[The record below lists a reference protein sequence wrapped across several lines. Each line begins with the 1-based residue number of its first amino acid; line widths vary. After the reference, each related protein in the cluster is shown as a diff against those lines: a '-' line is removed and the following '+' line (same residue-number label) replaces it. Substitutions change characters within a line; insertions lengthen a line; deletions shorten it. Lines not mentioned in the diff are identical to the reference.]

1 MTRSIFQTAAFLAV
15 AVTTAW
21 AGPGLIAIPITLPV
35 VARFLTAKKVPVPQC
50 DLKMIWTKG
59 NNFVCALPDIDWSDY
74 GRVEVTAIEIAPTNL
89 KKPLTERERQQLQSS
104 LLESLRKQ
112 FGDSVNSGSG
122 RTLKV
127 RATVTEVR
135 RTNNVLNI
143 ISLAAIQAPL
153 SFGGAS
159 TRIELADGDSNKTL
173 AQITVS
179 SRARVYDVFSSAQ
192 RLGHAKKSLDRTSK
206 QLNKDIQLLQSRFN
220 TLQEASSHSTD

>member
-1 MTRSIFQTAAFLAV
+1 MIQTAAFLAV

-21 AGPGLIAIPITLPV
+21 AGPGLIAIPVTLPV
-35 VARFLTAKKVPVPQC
+35 TARFLTAKKVPVPPC
-50 DLKMIWTKG
+50 DMKMIWTKG
-59 NNFVCALPDIDWSDY
+59 NNFICALPDIDWSGY
-74 GRVEVTAIEIAPTNL
+74 TRVEVTAIEIAPTNL
-89 KKPLTERERQQLQSS
+89 KRPLTERELQQLKSS

-112 FGDSVNSGSG
+112 FGDSVNSGTG

-127 RATVTEVR
+127 RATVTEVE

-159 TRIELADGDSNKTL
+159 TRIELVDGDSNKPL
-173 AQITVS
+173 AQITVNR
-179 SRARVYDVFSSAQ
+179 RARVYDVFSSTQ

-206 QLNKDIQLLQSRFN
+206 QLNKDIQLLRSRFN
-220 TLQEASSHSTD
+220 TVEDASSHNAD